1 MMPRRP
7 PRVRVF
13 HGRQWSVEEYASLLI
28 MGKQQGASEE
38 PAALGHNKYFRALVD
53 AGISDVSNGFVFV
66 RHASAAGLGPST
78 STSPSTG
85 ATTGTQASDGT
96 ASLPSSAVSPVTVP
110 GVAEEVVR
118 LEDELWQLLAIGDE
132 RSTEL
137 KRQLRQPLAP

>member
-1 MMPRRP
+1 
-7 PRVRVF
+7 VRVF

-66 RHASAAGLGPST
+66 RHASAT
-78 STSPSTG
+78 SASTG
-85 ATTGTQASDGT
+85 ATTGTQASEGT

-110 GVAEEVVR
+110 VTAEEVVR
-118 LEDELWQLLAIGDE
+118 LDDELWQLLAIGNE

-137 KRQLRQPLAP
+137 KRQLRQPLGP

>member
-1 MMPRRP
+1 MTPRRP

-66 RHASAAGLGPST
+66 RHASAT
-78 STSPSTG
+78 STSG
-85 ATTGTQASDGT
+85 ATTGTQASGGT
-96 ASLPSSAVSPVTVP
+96 ASLPSSAVSPVT
-110 GVAEEVVR
+110 
-118 LEDELWQLLAIGDE
+118 
-132 RSTEL
+132 
-137 KRQLRQPLAP
+137 APV